1 MTKTKEITDEE
12 YEQEVID
19 WTQLNPET
27 MVDHIT
33 VKGTQLCKDIEL
45 YMEAITKR
53 HKDDD
58 QINSLNLKI
67 QELIFNHADLVHGI
81 QMWWKYSQETE

>member
-12 YEQEVID
+12 YEQEVMD
-19 WTQLNPET
+19 WTVLNPET

-33 VKGTQLCKDIEL
+33 VEGTQLCKDIEP

-58 QINSLNLKI
+58 QIKSLNSKI
-67 QELIFNHADLVHGI
+67 EELVSNHAALVHGI
-81 QMWWKYSQETE
+81 QMWWKYSHDE